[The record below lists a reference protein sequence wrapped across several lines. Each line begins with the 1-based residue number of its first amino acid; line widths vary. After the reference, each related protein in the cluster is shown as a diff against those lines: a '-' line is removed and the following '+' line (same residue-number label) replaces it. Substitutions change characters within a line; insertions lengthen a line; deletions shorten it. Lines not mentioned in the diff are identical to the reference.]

1 MSQLKNHPVY
11 DLPLRMRRLRRN
23 PPLRSMLQETRLRP
37 ENLIAPLFVKDLI
50 KSPEPVKSMPGV
62 HRLPIS
68 GIVEECRKLYD
79 VGIVGVALFPCNPS
93 EIKDP
98 YGSGALDPSGLV
110 PRTIEVIKREI
121 PEMIVIADVALDPF
135 TSHGHDGVLNR
146 SKDNVDNDAT
156 LNVLTQMAR
165 ILAEAGADWVAPSD
179 MMDGRIGAIRETLDG
194 AGLSQV
200 AILAYSAKFNSAY
213 YGPFRDAVGS
223 QSSSGQPYLD
233 KGTYQLN
240 PGNPREAVRDA
251 LLDEEEG
258 ADILM
263 VKPAGPYL
271 DIISQLRQATK
282 LPLAA
287 YQVSGEYAQ
296 IHAAANLGLLDL
308 ERVRDESILA
318 IRRSGADLILTYFAL
333 EMAREMGRAS

>member
-37 ENLIAPLFVKDLI
+37 ENLIAPLVVKDLI

-121 PEMIVIADVALDPF
+121 SDKGVEYCLTDAGIVEKLGITGERRTAPAVTDD
-135 TSHGHDGVLNR
+135 D
-146 SKDNVDNDAT
+146 
-156 LNVLTQMAR
+156 LT
-165 ILAEAGADWVAPSD
+165 
-179 MMDGRIGAIRETLDG
+179 AI
-194 AGLSQV
+194 
-200 AILAYSAKFNSAY
+200 AILARRAEKH
-213 YGPFRDAVGS
+213 YGCPQDVEWALDKHLLAGENVVMLQSRPETVWS
-223 QSSSGQPYLD
+223 QKPEASVSSGAYDPMKSIVSTLVSPLH
-233 KGTYQLN
+233 K
-240 PGNPREAVRDA
+240 
-251 LLDEEEG
+251 
-258 ADILM
+258 
-263 VKPAGPYL
+263 KP
-271 DIISQLRQATK
+271 
-282 LPLAA
+282 
-287 YQVSGEYAQ
+287 
-296 IHAAANLGLLDL
+296 
-308 ERVRDESILA
+308 
-318 IRRSGADLILTYFAL
+318 
-333 EMAREMGRAS
+333 